1 MSKIGLAGKISKSN
15 YEKVEQFQKERKI
28 PTKSQTLDY
37 ILTDYFKF
45 TDKRR
50 VTVRLPQN
58 FKGGN
63 AILPGQRDKKTK
75 INKKKKESE
84 EKI

>member
-58 FKGGN
+58 FRGGN
-63 AILPGQRDKKTK
+63 AFVCDKHGKKTK
-75 INKKKKESE
+75 TDKIKDKLE
-84 EKI
+84 EK